1 MSFTKN
7 LKTYFL
13 FHPVNTILIGLNLLM
28 LIVTYLFG
36 GFTTAVLLKLG
47 AIFPP
52 YVIDNQEYHRL
63 ILAMFLHGSIIHFLM
78 NNFVLYQLGA
88 YLERLIGSINYLILY
103 MVSGLISSIVIT
115 YFGEVMSITIGA
127 SGAIYGVMAGLLMLT
142 FIRTHWF
149 SDHQIRNI
157 RQLMILNVIFTFI
170 VPNIS
175 ILGHLGGLVAGLLL
189 ILLLSPKRPDYRN
202 KLTKEKYINAL
213 NEQNR

>member
-7 LKTYFL
+7 LKTNFL

-52 YVIDNQEYHRL
+52 YIIDNQEYHRL

-189 ILLLSPKRPDYRN
+189 ILLLSPRRPDYRN

-213 NEQNR
+213 NE

>member
-1 MSFTKN
+1 
-7 LKTYFL
+7 
-13 FHPVNTILIGLNLLM
+13 M

-52 YVIDNQEYHRL
+52 YIIDNQEYHRL

-175 ILGHLGGLVAGLLL
+175 IFGHLGGLVAGLLL